1 MTTTIDLVNT
11 PAPGALANRDAAVPL
26 QHIDTLVTRTDANI
40 GNANVTSVA
49 QQLLDYDTEAMVWQ
63 DKPHL
68 SLMLS
73 SVLKWVMIAV
83 IWTVALAVFA
93 PKPVLPA
100 SEQAQV
106 EAAPA
111 EKPAKKKSG
120 RNAKQAKAAEES
132 QAAAS
137 EASAAKQTA
146 KDELSWHTI
155 LTWLGFL
162 VFAYQVYAHLM
173 WALRLKCIK
182 YKMTSQR
189 LTIESGIFSKINN
202 TYELHKLNAG
212 QIHSPFFLRMFGCAN
227 LYAGVWLSGIRNA
240 EAVRDLIRNAGQIEA
255 SRVDKARFR

>member
-1 MTTTIDLVNT
+1 MTTTLDIVN
-11 PAPGALANRDAAVPL
+11 PSSSGSVANRDNAVPL

-63 DKPHL
+63 DRPHL

-83 IWTVALAVFA
+83 IWIAALVLFA
-93 PKPVLPA
+93 PKPVLPP
-100 SEQAQV
+100 SEQVQAEQ
-106 EAAPA
+106 APA
-111 EKPAKKKSG
+111 EKPAKKKSS
-120 RNAKQAKAAEES
+120 RNSKHAKAEESKAAETG
-132 QAAAS
+132 AAAQP
-137 EASAAKQTA
+137 AA
-146 KDELSWHTI
+146 KDEMPWHTI
-155 LTWLGFL
+155 LKWLGML
-162 VFAYQVYAHLM
+162 VFAYQVYAHLV

-189 LTIESGIFSKINN
+189 LTIESGIFSKVNN
-202 TYELHKLNAG
+202 TYELHRLNAG